1 MQIKIINVEK
11 AKGTSKAGKPYE
23 FIDVTYKA
31 GDKTESKKL
40 FLNDPIGEQVLGFK
54 NGDLVEMTQAKVGDF
69 WNWTSVALCTPQDI
83 VNSAPVTSQ
92 QSHSSPSATQKT
104 AYMPD
109 DQKQLLIVRQN
120 CVGNAVK
127 FHEGGVA
134 DEHAVLK
141 TAAVFE
147 NYIFGRYVVP
157 TSPDQHSPTTNTDFS
172 NVDDDI
178 PF

>member
-11 AKGTSKAGKPYE
+11 AKGIAAKTGKPYDY
-23 FIDVTYKA
+23 IDVTYKA

-40 FLNDPIGEQVLGFK
+40 FMNDPIGVQVMGFK
-54 NGDLVEMTQAKVGDF
+54 NGDFVEMTQTKVGDF
-69 WNWTSVALCTPQDI
+69 WNWTSVSLSTPQDI
-83 VNSAPVTSQ
+83 VNSAPAQTQGAGQ
-92 QSHSSPSATQKT
+92 QTPKT
-104 AYMPD
+104 TYVPD

-127 FHEGGVA
+127 FHEGVDS

-157 TSPDQHSPTTNTDFS
+157 TSPDQHSPTTKTDF
-172 NVDDDI
+172 VDEDDSI